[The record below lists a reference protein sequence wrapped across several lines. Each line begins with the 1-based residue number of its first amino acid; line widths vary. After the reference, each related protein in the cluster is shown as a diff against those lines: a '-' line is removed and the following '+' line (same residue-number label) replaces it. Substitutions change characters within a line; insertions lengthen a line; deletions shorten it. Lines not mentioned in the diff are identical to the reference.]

1 VGSIIREKE
10 KRYGIRPDMCIL
22 QNGGAYA
29 VGKQKI
35 QIPVYDNMV
44 LE

>member
-1 VGSIIREKE
+1 MGNIIQEKE
-10 KRYGIRPDMCIL
+10 KRYGIRPDRCIL
-22 QNGGAYA
+22 QM
-29 VGKQKI
+29 GKQKI